1 MRTFCTSG
9 PVDKKTCYYVE
20 RPDIMEE
27 ALDHIENWRYFTVS
41 APRQSGKTTLLRDI
55 VEKIKDKYLTIF
67 ISFESYED
75 KDKEDFLETLVMD
88 INRSN
93 KKIYGKKMELIIPQK
108 IDKIRN
114 LIEELNEKSGKEIV
128 LMIDEF
134 EKLDEKIMNEFL
146 HVIRSMY
153 HDKEIYGLRS
163 VVLISVSYLSGILED
178 NASPFNIAEHME
190 VPYFTKEQVYDL
202 LSQHEKETGQI
213 FDEKVKELI
222 WHNAAGQPGLTNGL
236 AYDLVTKKAPGEKI
250 ITVEHFEKTLEDYM
264 YVYIDK
270 NIANILHKAEK
281 EKELIMKILFEPGKV
296 KFSIY
301 DKRINFLYQHGVIDN
316 CGGKCCVR
324 VPLYYKALYTRFMP
338 EINGEKNYMATIN
351 DTIKPYI
358 KKDGSLDLN
367 KLLERYT
374 EYIKLRGAIMF
385 KGRNYYEGV
394 YQYNLDQFLSLYVE
408 AAEGK
413 VYPETQVGGGRID
426 LLINL
431 NNREYLIEIKTNLT
445 GNEYEKSKKQLVEYL
460 KRSGLKEGWLVIYS
474 DAIEDFKHEIEE
486 IEGIKI
492 NVWFIKTNFESPS
505 KVK

>member
-236 AYDLVTKKAPGEKI
+236 AYDLVTKKAPGEKV

-338 EINGEKNYMATIN
+338 EINGEK
-351 DTIKPYI
+351 
-358 KKDGSLDLN
+358 
-367 KLLERYT
+367 
-374 EYIKLRGAIMF
+374 
-385 KGRNYYEGV
+385 
-394 YQYNLDQFLSLYVE
+394 
-408 AAEGK
+408 
-413 VYPETQVGGGRID
+413 
-426 LLINL
+426 
-431 NNREYLIEIKTNLT
+431 
-445 GNEYEKSKKQLVEYL
+445 
-460 KRSGLKEGWLVIYS
+460 
-474 DAIEDFKHEIEE
+474 
-486 IEGIKI
+486 
-492 NVWFIKTNFESPS
+492 
-505 KVK
+505 

>member
-202 LSQHEKETGQI
+202 LSQHERETGQI

-236 AYDLVTKKAPGEKI
+236 AYDLVAKKAKGEKI
-250 ITVEHFEKTLEDYM
+250 ITEKHFEKTLYDYLR
-264 YVYIDK
+264 VYIDK
-270 NIANILHKAEK
+270 NISNIINKAKK
-281 EKELIMKILFEPGKV
+281 EKELIMKILFEPEKIE
-296 KFSIY
+296 FNIY
-301 DKRINFLYQHGVIDN
+301 DENIQYLYLNGVIDN
-316 CGGKCCVR
+316 CDGKCCVK
-324 VPLYYKALYTRFMP
+324 VPLYYKALYTRFRP
-338 EINGEKNYMATIN
+338 KVNGEKSEMKTLNESVKTYLR
-351 DTIKPYI
+351 
-358 KKDGSLDLN
+358 KDGSLDLN
-367 KLLERYT
+367 KLLERYIK
-374 EYIKLRGAIMF
+374 YIKNRGAIMF

-413 VYPETQVGGGRID
+413 VYPETQIGGGRID

-431 NNREYLIEIKTNLT
+431 NNKEYLIEIKSNID
-445 GNEYEKSKKQLVEYL
+445 EDQYEKSKKQLVEYL
-460 KRSGLKEGWLVIYS
+460 KRSGSKEGWLVVYS
-474 DAIEDFKHEIEE
+474 NTIEDFKQEIEE
-486 IEGIKI
+486 INGVKI

-505 KVK
+505 KVN

>member
-1 MRTFCTSG
+1 
-9 PVDKKTCYYVE
+9 
-20 RPDIMEE
+20 
-27 ALDHIENWRYFTVS
+27 
-41 APRQSGKTTLLRDI
+41 
-55 VEKIKDKYLTIF
+55 
-67 ISFESYED
+67 
-75 KDKEDFLETLVMD
+75 
-88 INRSN
+88 
-93 KKIYGKKMELIIPQK
+93 
-108 IDKIRN
+108 
-114 LIEELNEKSGKEIV
+114 
-128 LMIDEF
+128 
-134 EKLDEKIMNEFL
+134 
-146 HVIRSMY
+146 MY
-153 HDKEIYGLRS
+153 KLRS
-163 VVLISVSYLSGILED
+163 VILISVSYLSGVLED

-236 AYDLVTKKAPGEKI
+236 AYDLVAKKAKGEKI
-250 ITVEHFEKTLEDYM
+250 ITEKHFEKTLYDYLR
-264 YVYIDK
+264 VYIDK
-270 NIANILHKAEK
+270 NISNIINKAKK
-281 EKELIMKILFEPGKV
+281 EKELIMKILFEPEKIE
-296 KFSIY
+296 FNIY
-301 DKRINFLYQHGVIDN
+301 DENIQYLYLNGVIDN
-316 CGGKCCVR
+316 CDGKCCVK
-324 VPLYYKALYTRFMP
+324 VPLYYKALYTRFRP
-338 EINGEKNYMATIN
+338 KVNGEKNYMATIN

-431 NNREYLIEIKTNLT
+431 NNSEYLIEIKTNLT

-460 KRSGLKEGWLVIYS
+460 KRSGSKEGWLVIYS
-474 DAIEDFKHEIEE
+474 EAIEDFKHEIEE
-486 IEGIKI
+486 IDGVKI

-505 KVK
+505 KVN